1 MTQKLMKLKRKY
13 LNMIMMNILPLE
25 NLISQQQIILLQ
37 D

>member
-13 LNMIMMNILPLE
+13 LNMIMMDILPLE